1 MSWPAVRF
9 TGAAAVATILC
20 VAALI
25 LVSKA
30 GEDTTD
36 PGKHSAFTREELR
49 TSWKGSERS
58 PLLLPQRLP
67 DGAEEASEAGFVL
80 ENVSTDPVA
89 TPSKR
94 VWVSSYG
101 SDVLGGIGTSF
112 RVFQRPADLAGRH
125 PCGRT
130 EKQPFLQRR
139 IGDQVITICSPAL
152 SGPSPAPRRYWKDV
166 PFTSDLDRVAW
177 LEG

>member
-9 TGAAAVATILC
+9 TGAATVATILA
-20 VAALI
+20 VAAII

-49 TSWKGSERS
+49 TTWKGSQRS

-67 DGAEEASEAGFVL
+67 DGAAEASEVGFVL
-80 ENVSTDPVA
+80 ENVSTDPA
-89 TPSKR
+89 ANPSKR
-94 VWVSSYG
+94 VWVSYYG
-101 SDVLGGIGTSF
+101 SDVLGGTGTSF
-112 RVFQRPADLAGRH
+112 RVFQRPANLPGKH
-125 PCGRT
+125 PCGPT

-139 IGDQVITICSPAL
+139 VADQVITICSSAL
-152 SGPSPAPRRYWKDV
+152 AGPSPAPRRYWKNV
-166 PFTSDLDRVAW
+166 PFTGDLDRVAW
-177 LEG
+177 LVG